1 MHKERGSADITIIVV
16 GLIAALVLVGFFNSD
31 KSFFNKINY
40 KTLLRLPCG
49 LTVQKLDK
57 NQKIEF
63 PFTVTGYVNGCG
75 WEIGSTRLG
84 TVQVFDAKGI
94 PVSAAESLQR
104 GDDGTELPIP
114 FTATITPIAAPSTD
128 TGSIIFTST
137 TRLIHAVPV
146 TF

>member
-16 GLIAALVLVGFFNSD
+16 GLIAVLVLVGFFNSD
-31 KSFFNKINY
+31 RSFFNTVNY

-49 LTVQKLDK
+49 LTVQKLEK
-57 NQKIEF
+57 NQKISF

-75 WEIGSTRLG
+75 WENGKTQLG

-94 PVSAAESLQR
+94 PVSAPEPLQR
-104 GDDGTELPIP
+104 TDDGTDLPIP
-114 FTATITPIAAPSTD
+114 FTATLTPAAAPTTD

-137 TRLIHAVPV
+137 KRLIHAVPV
-146 TF
+146 AF